1 MQLLH
6 TPQTCSLSPLIVL
19 NEVGVSFD
27 VLHVDLASRLTADG
41 RDFLTIAPK
50 GQVPALLLDDG
61 SLLTEGVAIVQY
73 IADMV
78 PDRGLA
84 PAAGTIER
92 VRLQEWL
99 NYLATEL
106 HKSFGGFWAPTA
118 GDAQKAHLRQV
129 IEGHLSRLDRELAE
143 RPYLTGDSYGIAD
156 AYLFTILGWA
166 RLDPWRIPLD
176 PYPQL
181 LAFMDR
187 VAVRPAVQA
196 ALVHEQPIAA

>member
-19 NEVGVSFD
+19 NEAGVPFD
-27 VLHVDLASRLTADG
+27 VLHVDLATHLTADG
-41 RDFLTIAPK
+41 RDFRAIAPK

-61 SLLTEGVAIVQY
+61 SLLTEGAAIVQY
-73 IADMV
+73 LADMV
-78 PDRGLA
+78 PERGLA
-84 PAAGTIER
+84 PAAGSIER

-106 HKSFGGFWAPTA
+106 HKAFGGFWAPTA
-118 GDAQKAHLRQV
+118 GEAHRAYLRRV
-129 IEGHLSRLDRELAE
+129 IEGHLGWLDRELAS
-143 RPYLTGDSYGIAD
+143 RPYLMGDNYGIAD

-166 RLDPWRIPLD
+166 PLDPWQIPLD
-176 PYPQL
+176 PYPHL

-187 VAVRPAVQA
+187 IAARPAVQA
-196 ALVHEQPIAA
+196 ALVHEHPVAA

>member
-19 NEVGVSFD
+19 NEAGMSFD
-27 VLHVDLASRLTADG
+27 VLHVDLATNLTADG
-41 RDFLTIAPK
+41 RNFRAIAPK
-50 GQVPALLLDDG
+50 GQVPALVLDDG

-73 IADMV
+73 LADMV
-78 PDRGLA
+78 PERALA
-84 PAAGTIER
+84 PAAGTLER

-106 HKSFGGFWAPTA
+106 HKGFGGFWAPTA
-118 GDAQKAHLRQV
+118 GDAHKAYLRQV
-129 IEGHLSRLDRELAE
+129 IEGHLARLDQQLSE
-143 RPYLTGDSYGIAD
+143 RPCLMGDTYSIAD

-166 RLDPWRIPLD
+166 PLDPWRIPLD
-176 PYPQL
+176 PYPRL

-187 VAVRPAVQA
+187 VSTRPAVQA